1 MYLSFIQC
9 PLSFFTYANN
19 FFTSCCLYW
28 ESIFCLVNKK
38 CENELA
44 HGHGTLNPRNDN
56 KVVCIN
62 SRLGLPSKSIEFY
75 REKVALVEEER
86 LWQAGGW
93 QNYTYGVDIT
103 FESSDLWVFRPK
115 RMQFYIFYF
124 HQVNV
129 KKCYFLCLWV
139 IIY

>member
-62 SRLGLPSKSIEFY
+62 SRLGLSSKSIEFY
-75 REKVALVEEER
+75 REKIALVEEER

-93 QNYTYGVDIT
+93 QNYTYGVNKK
-103 FESSDLWVFRPK
+103 V
-115 RMQFYIFYF
+115 YILPP
-124 HQVNV
+124 QENKTLINV
-129 KKCYFLCLWV
+129 TVKDQGIGIDKEDQ
-139 IIY
+139 

>member
-1 MYLSFIQC
+1 MPIK
-9 PLSFFTYANN
+9 FFTYANN

-75 REKVALVEEER
+75 REKIALVEEER

-93 QNYTYGVDIT
+93 QNYTYGVNIT
-103 FESSDLWVFRPK
+103 FESSDVWVFRPK
-115 RMQFYIFYF
+115 RMQFYVFYF